1 MLSPNSKFI
10 CLLCGIPGS
19 GKSFISEKL
28 LFYLQNKGLNCLI
41 VNYDENLKE
50 IGEWNSETFKIS
62 RQVSFEK
69 LKAAVYCSNVNFI
82 IVDDLMYLHSMRREI
97 YCIAREAEVPLL
109 CIHVKTPL
117 ENALNRNNLR
127 IGKSKIDSD
136 VIVKISNHF
145 EPLKKCTAEKYSLEV
160 LNDGVLSVDHIV
172 EQINDKINET
182 LDIYKCQS
190 FRDDKILANENSF
203 SFPQELDLK
212 MRKKVNQIVTD
223 IKAKGLFSSEFFS
236 KLKNLRGESLKTFKA
251 NLSKLNSDDYNI
263 KMQLLIFFNT
273 DFESKVESL
282 VKILE

>member
-1 MLSPNSKFI
+1 
-10 CLLCGIPGS
+10 
-19 GKSFISEKL
+19 
-28 LFYLQNKGLNCLI
+28 
-41 VNYDENLKE
+41 
-50 IGEWNSETFKIS
+50 
-62 RQVSFEK
+62 
-69 LKAAVYCSNVNFI
+69 
-82 IVDDLMYLHSMRREI
+82 
-97 YCIAREAEVPLL
+97 
-109 CIHVKTPL
+109 
-117 ENALNRNNLR
+117 
-127 IGKSKIDSD
+127 
-136 VIVKISNHF
+136 
-145 EPLKKCTAEKYSLEV
+145 